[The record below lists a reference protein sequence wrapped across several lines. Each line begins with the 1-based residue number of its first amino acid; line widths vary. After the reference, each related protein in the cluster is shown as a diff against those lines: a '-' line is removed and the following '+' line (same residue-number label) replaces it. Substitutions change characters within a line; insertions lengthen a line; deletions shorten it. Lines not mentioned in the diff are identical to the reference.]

1 MATLNPDIAERR
13 HGIDRRA
20 SAGETAST
28 RMSTLDWI
36 ALALMIVGGLN
47 WGLVGLFNFDLVA
60 ALFGGV
66 PGTYSGLTR
75 TVFVIVGAAALYG
88 FALLAPLS
96 GRTTADMRVPRG

>member
-47 WGLVGLFNFDLVA
+47 WGLVGLFGFDLVA
-60 ALFGGV
+60 AIFGDMSALSRAV
-66 PGTYSGLTR
+66 YTAVGLS
-75 TVFVIVGAAALYG
+75 ALYS
-88 FALLAPLS
+88 LY
-96 GRTTADMRVPRG
+96 TASKMSRRP